1 MLNPETTGESLA
13 ELQIEEMAGIA
24 EVKKRSIRGIF
35 SLLFRTG
42 ILQIVAI
49 SATFLLTVFLD
60 PAVYGVFGI
69 VAAVVDIL
77 VYFADIGLAA
87 ALIQKKNLSPEDLST
102 TFLAQQF
109 LSALLLLIGF
119 SAANLISGVYALS
132 PAGIWLFKA
141 LLISFFLSCLK
152 TIPSIKLER
161 KLEFGKLIIPQILEN
176 VVFYGTAV
184 FFAWRGFGISAFTMA
199 VLFRSIIGL
208 IAIYIISPWKPAL
221 HFNKESF
228 KSLVSF
234 GAPFQIN
241 SLLGLVKDRLLVV
254 YYGAV
259 LPAASVGYLQW
270 AERWSLFPLRI
281 VVDNVNK
288 VTFPAYSRLQGSK
301 QYLITAIEK
310 SIFFTALII
319 FPILVGM
326 VILAPSFIAI
336 IPKYQKWQPALLA
349 LTFFAVNG
357 MWSSVSTT
365 VTNTFA
371 AIGKI
376 KINFKL
382 MVMWTTL
389 TWIFTPLLIAKVGY
403 NGVAIASAL
412 VATSSIVPMII
423 IKKLLPVHL
432 AKNILPQLASSLIM
446 GSAIWYLLQLFTI
459 NGLPA
464 GRQGL
469 RLAIYVTLGAILYL
483 ALIFLFTG
491 KKLIIEIKSIS
502 KSLK

>member
-1 MLNPETTGESLA
+1 MLNPETTGETPA
-13 ELQIEEMAGIA
+13 EFQIEETADIA
-24 EVKKRSIRGIF
+24 EIKRRSIRGIF
-35 SLLFRTG
+35 SLLLRTG
-42 ILQIVAI
+42 ILQMVAI
-49 SATFLLTVFLD
+49 VATFLLTIFLD

-77 VYFADIGLAA
+77 VYFSDIGLAA
-87 ALIQKKNLSPEDLST
+87 ALIQKKNITREDLST
-102 TFLAQQF
+102 TFIAQQI
-109 LSALLLLIGF
+109 LSVLLLLIGF
-119 SAANLISGVYALS
+119 LAVNLVSGVYTLS

-141 LLISFFLSCLK
+141 LLISFFLSSLK
-152 TIPSIKLER
+152 TIPSIRLER

-176 VVFYGTAV
+176 VVFYVTAV
-184 FFAWRGFGISAFTMA
+184 FLAWKGFGISAFTIA
-199 VLFRSIIGL
+199 IIFRSVVGL
-208 IAIYIISPWKPAL
+208 IAIYLISPWKPSL

-254 YYGAV
+254 YYGAI
-259 LPAASVGYLQW
+259 LPAANVGYLQW

-288 VTFPAYSRLQGSK
+288 VTFPAYSRLQDSK
-301 QYLITAIEK
+301 QHLVTAIEK

-319 FPILVGM
+319 FPILIGM
-326 VILAPSFIAI
+326 IILAPSFIAI

-349 LTFFAVNG
+349 LTFFAING
-357 MWSSVSTT
+357 LWSSISTT
-365 VTNTFA
+365 ITNTFA

-382 MVMWTTL
+382 MIMWTTL
-389 TWIFTPLLIAKVGY
+389 TWIFTPLLISKTGY

-423 IKKLLPVHL
+423 IKKLLPIHL
-432 AKNILPQLASSLIM
+432 AKNILPQLVSSLLM
-446 GSAIWYLLQLFTI
+446 GFCIYWLITYLPFTSASWRIPLTI
-459 NGLPA
+459 LIG
-464 GRQGL
+464 
-469 RLAIYVTLGAILYL
+469 VILYF

-491 KKLIIEIKSIS
+491 KKLIQEFRAIKQ
-502 KSLK
+502 LTM

>member
-1 MLNPETTGESLA
+1 MLNPENTGESSA
-13 ELQIEEMAGIA
+13 EFQIEEIADIA
-24 EVKKRSIRGIF
+24 EVKKRSIKGIF

-49 SATFLLTVFLD
+49 VATFLLTIFLD

-77 VYFADIGLAA
+77 VYFSDIGLAA
-87 ALIQKKNLSPEDLST
+87 ALIQRKNISQKDLST
-102 TFLAQQF
+102 TFIAQQA
-109 LSALLLLIGF
+109 LSFLLLLIGF
-119 SAANLISGVYALS
+119 LTVNLVSGIYALS
-132 PAGIWLFKA
+132 PAGVWLFKA
-141 LLISFFLSCLK
+141 LLISFFLSGLK

-161 KLEFGKLIIPQILEN
+161 KLEFSKLIIPQILEN
-176 VVFYGTAV
+176 IVFYGTAV
-184 FFAWRGFGISAFTMA
+184 FFAWKGFGISSFTIA

-208 IAIYIISPWKPAL
+208 IAIYIISPWIPSL
-221 HFNKESF
+221 HFDKQSF

-259 LPAASVGYLQW
+259 LPATSVGYLQW

-288 VTFPAYSRLQGSK
+288 VTFPAYSRLQDNK
-301 QYLITAIEK
+301 QHLVTAIEK

-319 FPILVGM
+319 FPILIGM

-349 LTFFAVNG
+349 LTFFAING

-365 VTNTFA
+365 ITNTFA

-389 TWIFTPLLIAKVGY
+389 TWIFTPLLISKFGY

-412 VATSSIVPMII
+412 VATSSLVPLII
-423 IKKLLPVHL
+423 IKKLLKVKL
-432 AKNILPQLASSLIM
+432 APQIFPPLISSLLM
-446 GSAIWYLLQLFTI
+446 GFCIYWLINYLPFTI
-459 NGLPA
+459 YRLPFTILI
-464 GRQGL
+464 G
-469 RLAIYVTLGAILYL
+469 VILYF
-483 ALIFLFTG
+483 ASIFLLTG
-491 KKLIIEIKSIS
+491 KRLFIEIKSIS
-502 KSLK
+502 SLLK